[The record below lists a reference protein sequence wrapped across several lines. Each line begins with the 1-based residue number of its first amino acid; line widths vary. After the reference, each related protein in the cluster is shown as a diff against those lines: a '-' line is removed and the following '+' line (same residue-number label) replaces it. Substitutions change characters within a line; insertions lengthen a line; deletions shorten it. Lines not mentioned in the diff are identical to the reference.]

1 MKLDDLRLF
10 SRKIFQ
16 RLKMGV
22 SCNVAENWLSSKSSQ
37 SWELCIWRNSARIT
51 CENLQLL
58 FLLHYCMYKS
68 LAFVSWLS
76 VSVVCSAANSSPLD
90 LLHSS
95 SHTLAK
101 QWQIRLVHL
110 SFYFIVFI
118 NMTVFLGHSMEF
130 STVIRE
136 MADISPSMFMPHLC
150 LSLTHRLKLAMNW
163 GHSS

>member
-22 SCNVAENWLSSKSSQ
+22 SCMLKTDCPVRAARAESFAY
-37 SWELCIWRNSARIT
+37 EESARIT
-51 CENLQLL
+51 SENLQLL
-58 FLLHYCMYKS
+58 FLLHYCMYKP